1 MRHIMNAAYMQH
13 SGSSGRAARFMY
25 ILAFVC
31 LCSMREY
38 INIYVTCDMPPVVWL
53 LHGMYMYSYEL
64 QASYMKTGCTCEL

>member
-1 MRHIMNAAYMQH
+1 
-13 SGSSGRAARFMY
+13 
-25 ILAFVC
+25 
-31 LCSMREY
+31 MREY